1 VIQTNLK
8 EILEGHGDMSIYRL
22 SQLTGL
28 SEITITKF
36 LKGEGKGVHY
46 NTLNNICK
54 ILDCTPGDLLTYIND
69 SVKGDQQDS

>member
-1 VIQTNLK
+1 MIRTNLK

-36 LKGEGKGVHY
+36 LKREGKGIHY
-46 NTLNNICK
+46 KTLDNICRV
-54 ILDCTPGDLLTYIND
+54 LDCTPGDLLTYIND
-69 SVKGDQQDS
+69 GVKGDQQDS